1 MSDILPIILYTSAA
15 VVFVIILLLFIA
27 NKLDKTEGFRKNIWS
42 VNGGYY
48 EIPDMTNC
56 RVFQKGVLSDL
67 FSYAAPEDKGKYLRF
82 ADLRCK
88 KPKDDPLADELCPAR
103 DFRVNMMDKGVE
115 MRSVKNYTGLP
126 FTAYD
131 LNPWDSN

>member
-1 MSDILPIILYTSAA
+1 MSTLWPVILCVAAA
-15 VVFVIILLLFIA
+15 VVFIIILLVFVIKF
-27 NKLDKTEGFRKNIWS
+27 NKTEGFHKTIWS
-42 VNGGYY
+42 AKGGYY
-48 EIPDMTNC
+48 EIPDMSNC

-88 KPKDDPLADELCPAR
+88 KRKDDPLADELCPAR
-103 DFRVNMMDKGVE
+103 DPRINMMDRGFE

-131 LNPWDSN
+131 LNPWNSN